1 MPAKHRLTSEL
12 VGVAMIGAGF
22 IAEYHLGGLAAAGGA
37 SVRLIAGRN
46 PDKARQ
52 LAARFG
58 VHESSGDWRRALDRA
73 DVDAVIIATPDD
85 THEQIALAAAAAGKH
100 ILVQKPMA
108 GSVVACERIMQGAR
122 SAGVDLQVSFMHR
135 YFEEVQ
141 QARELLAAGAIG
153 PVHSIR
159 IRNATAGP
167 DWGDWFFDPACVA
180 HGVVDQLGVHGID
193 LATWL
198 LGPIRN
204 VCARVEI
211 QLPTRRLR
219 DGRIVAV
226 NAPDTAIASYG
237 FGAAAGPGAGASETI
252 APVGSHEMS
261 MIEAQGC
268 DRFRIELYG
277 ERGTIWLRSERGRLA
292 IWAPHLHGQVWHV
305 PLLEEAPLGQ
315 RHHARWLG
323 GLRDESAREHTAA
336 QALAG
341 MQVVEAIH
349 RSASSGGVRVEVGVG
364 DEAETS
370 HG

>member
-1 MPAKHRLTSEL
+1 MEHRLSSSL
-12 VGVAMIGAGF
+12 VGVALIGAGF
-22 IAEYHLGGLAAAGGA
+22 IAEYHLGGLASAGGV

-46 PDKARQ
+46 QDKTRQ

-58 VHESSGDWRRALDRA
+58 VHETSDDWRRALDRA
-73 DVDAVIIATPDD
+73 DVDAVIIATPDH
-85 THEQIALAAAAAGKH
+85 THEEIALAAAAAGKH

-108 GSVVACERIMQGAR
+108 GSVAACERIIQAAQ

-159 IRNATAGP
+159 IRNATPGP
-167 DWGDWFFDPACVA
+167 DWGDWFFDPARVA

-193 LATWL
+193 LATWI
-198 LGPIRN
+198 LGPIRD
-204 VCARVEI
+204 VSARVAI

-219 DGRIVAV
+219 DGRVVPV

-237 FGAAAGPGAGASETI
+237 FGIAASLGTGAGETM
-252 APVGSHEMS
+252 APIGSHEMS

-277 ERGTIWLRSERGRLA
+277 ECGTIWLRSERGRLA
-292 IWAPHLHGQVWHV
+292 FWAPQVHGAQWHV
-305 PLLEEAPLGQ
+305 PVLEEAPLGQ
-315 RHHARWLG
+315 RHHAHWLA
-323 GLRDESAREHTAA
+323 GLRDGRRREETAA
-336 QALAG
+336 QALGG
-341 MQVVEAIH
+341 MRVVEAIH
-349 RSASSGGVRVEVGVG
+349 RSASSGGVRVAVL
-364 DEAETS
+364 
-370 HG
+370 

>member
-1 MPAKHRLTSEL
+1 MTGNL

-22 IAEYHLGGLAAAGGA
+22 IAEYHLSGLASAGGA
-37 SVRLIAGRN
+37 SVRLITGRN
-46 PDKARQ
+46 QDKARQ

-58 VHESSGDWRRALDRA
+58 VREISDDWRRALDRA
-73 DVDAVIIATPDD
+73 DVDAVIIATPDH
-85 THEQIALAAAAAGKH
+85 THEEIALAAAAAGKH
-100 ILVQKPMA
+100 ILLQKPMA
-108 GSVVACERIMQGAR
+108 GSVAACRRIIQAAG

-141 QARELLAAGAIG
+141 QARELLGAGAIG
-153 PVHSIR
+153 PVQSIR
-159 IRNATAGP
+159 IRNATPGP
-167 DWGDWFFDPACVA
+167 DWGDWFFDPAFVA

-198 LGPIRN
+198 LGPIRD
-204 VCARVEI
+204 VSARVTI

-219 DGRIVAV
+219 DGRVVAV

-237 FGAAAGPGAGASETI
+237 FGSADGLG
-252 APVGSHEMS
+252 PVGSHEMS

-277 ERGTIWLRSERGRLA
+277 ELGTIWLRSERGRLA
-292 IWAPHLHGQVWHV
+292 VWAPEQHGRVWHV
-305 PLLEEAPLGQ
+305 PVLEEAPPGKIQ
-315 RHHARWLG
+315 HARWLA
-323 GLRDESAREHTAA
+323 GLTNALPREHTAA

-349 RSASSGGVRVEVGVG
+349 RSAQSGGARVDVL
-364 DEAETS
+364 
-370 HG
+370 